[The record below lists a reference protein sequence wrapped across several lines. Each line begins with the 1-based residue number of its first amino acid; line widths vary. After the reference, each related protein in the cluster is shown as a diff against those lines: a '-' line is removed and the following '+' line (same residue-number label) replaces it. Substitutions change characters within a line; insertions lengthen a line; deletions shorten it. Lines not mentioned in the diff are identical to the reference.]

1 MGHMDCCEKTGYVTI
16 ADSTGNVPLIS
27 IMLPQQQSS
36 AHSPLNLDPLNAVTM
51 GSTVVLSGVTVYV
64 EKMSPGFLQN
74 DSNPASHVIY
84 ISATLCTPIASTAA
98 VRQRESSKTNRPLY
112 FHVINKNCVVVRP
125 SGLMFSA
132 HSVIGESLETLKEK
146 REEDKKDGR
155 EPVAEVALSFTEK
168 AFKWYSY
175 VVNGGTY
182 SLNSSEK
189 LSSISELSDIG
200 FLQVT
205 SDMKL
210 QRIDYSSPQQIM
222 YDTTDLID
230 TATLP
235 GFIRHK
241 DTHQRKRCSIFLL
254 QKSSMCLSCNCD

>member
-1 MGHMDCCEKTGYVTI
+1 MDCCEKTGYLTI
-16 ADSTGNVPLIS
+16 ADSTGNIPLIPT
-27 IMLPQQQSS
+27 MLPQQQSS
-36 AHSPLNLDPLNAVTM
+36 THSPLNLDPLNAVTI

-98 VRQRESSKTNRPLY
+98 VRQRESSKINRPLY

-132 HSVIGESLETLKEK
+132 YSVIGESLETLKG
-146 REEDKKDGR
+146 EEDKKDGCS
-155 EPVAEVALSFTEK
+155 EPVAEVAVSFTEE

-189 LSSISELSDIG
+189 LSSISELSDSG

-210 QRIDYSSPQQIM
+210 ERVDYSSPQQIM
-222 YDTTDLID
+222 YDTTDLVD

-235 GFIRHK
+235 GFIRDK
-241 DTHQRKRCSIFLL
+241 DTHQRKRCSIFL
-254 QKSSMCLSCNCD
+254 SA

>member
-1 MGHMDCCEKTGYVTI
+1 MNCCEKTGYLTI
-16 ADSTGNVPLIS
+16 TDSTGNIPLIPT
-27 IMLPQQQSS
+27 MLPKQQSS
-36 AHSPLNLDPLNAVTM
+36 AHSPLNLDPLNVII
-51 GSTVVLSGVTVYV
+51 GSTVVLSEVTVYV

-74 DSNPASHVIY
+74 GSNPASYVIY

-98 VRQRESSKTNRPLY
+98 AVRQGESSKTNRPLY

-132 HSVIGESLETLKEK
+132 HSLIGESLETLKEK
-146 REEDKKDGR
+146 RKEDKKDGCS
-155 EPVAEVALSFTEK
+155 ESVAEVAIGFTEEP
-168 AFKWYSY
+168 FKWYSY

-189 LSSISELSDIG
+189 LSSISELNDSG

-210 QRIDYSSPQQIM
+210 ERIDYSSSQQIM

-235 GFIRHK
+235 GFIRDK

-254 QKSSMCLSCNCD
+254 LLCA

>member
-1 MGHMDCCEKTGYVTI
+1 MQE
-16 ADSTGNVPLIS
+16 
-27 IMLPQQQSS
+27 QSS
-36 AHSPLNLDPLNAVTM
+36 THSPLNLDALNAVTI

-74 DSNPASHVIY
+74 DSNPASHVTY

-98 VRQRESSKTNRPLY
+98 VRENVSAKTDGPLY
-112 FHVINKNCVVVRP
+112 FHVINKNCVVARP
-125 SGLMFSA
+125 HGLMFSA
-132 HSVIGESLETLKEK
+132 HSVIGESLEALREK
-146 REEDKKDGR
+146 REEDKKDGSGR
-155 EPVAEVALSFTEK
+155 EPLAEVALSFTEE

-182 SLNSSEK
+182 SLNSCKK
-189 LSSISELSDIG
+189 LSSFNELSDSG

-210 QRIDYSSPQQIM
+210 EWISYSPHQQVM

-235 GFIRHK
+235 GFIRDK
-241 DTHQRKRCSIFLL
+241 DTLQQKGYSVLL
-254 QKSSMCLSCNCD
+254 LEVQKS